1 MNGVRLMSCSGLTGG
16 YRIRASIIGQPENIG
31 SLLAGDGVA
40 GLGLI
45 RLIMERRSDGI
56 LAIWNLREVEY
67 GR

>member
-1 MNGVRLMSCSGLTGG
+1 M
-16 YRIRASIIGQPENIG
+16 ASIIGQPENIG